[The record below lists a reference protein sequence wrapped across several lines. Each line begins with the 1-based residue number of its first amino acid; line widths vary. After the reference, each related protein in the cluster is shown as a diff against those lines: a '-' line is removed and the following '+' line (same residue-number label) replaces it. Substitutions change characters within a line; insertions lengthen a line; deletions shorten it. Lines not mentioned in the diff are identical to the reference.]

1 MPAGRVTALAAG
13 LLLGLLAVLAS
24 GCAEAPPADPV
35 PGCSPAIADSGAAAE
50 AAAGPGG
57 CEGASSQLWLTQAL
71 VAPGDTDHFP
81 NHTAAQTLVPL
92 PDDWDRRRSW
102 QDGPM
107 WYRLRFDTPPGLP
120 AGTVLAAYIERAC
133 SNLEVRLN
141 GRLLHAA
148 GRMRAPV
155 TRSCYYSQLIN
166 LPQEVLLATGNR
178 LDIKVA
184 GHTLQ
189 RVGARQRGGGL
200 SEVRIG
206 PLTDMQELH
215 ERHLLLGPWLAVT
228 TGCMLVLLGGLAFVV
243 AVWRHA
249 PYLGYFG
256 AATMLWGLLSARF
269 WWRDIPL
276 GNTAVEWITCA
287 LIGVVAVV
295 TVLFLLR
302 YCGLRLRRVEL
313 ALWAQCVVLPAT
325 LVLAGGDH
333 LFRTATAWYVVLMAE
348 VLAAMVAF
356 LLRAWRFSR
365 VDFWIMGAVILAQAA
380 MLLVEVLM
388 QNGWIP
394 HHGLNV
400 VQFAAPILFIAIG
413 ARIVLAFMHA
423 LQATELAREEAERRV
438 REITA
443 DMERNYAQMSE
454 LQVEQVTAKERKRIA
469 ADLHDDLGAK
479 LLTIVHTSESERIA
493 TLAREALEEMRLS
506 VRGITGKPVNLGD
519 ALGDWRSEAMSRL
532 SDGGVELSWNIPT
545 ELEFSDRTIGAR
557 IYVQTTRILREAVS
571 NLLKHSGASHCD
583 IGVRIDS
590 NDLEVTIAD
599 NGRGIPMEL
608 DGKLDRGH
616 GMASMKHRAKQ
627 MQGQCLVESG
637 PGYGTVIRLMLPL

>member
-1 MPAGRVTALAAG
+1 MAWVPSWWAGALLADTRACARVALLWLALLAAG
-13 LLLGLLAVLAS
+13 
-24 GCAEAPPADPV
+24 CAAP
-35 PGCSPAIADSGAAAE
+35 AAADLT
-50 AAAGPGG
+50 
-57 CEGASSQLWLTQAL
+57 QTVTQAL
-71 VAPGDTDHFP
+71 VAQGHTDHFP
-81 NHTAAQTLVPL
+81 TNTAAQTLVPL

-107 WYRLRFDTPPGLP
+107 WYRLRFDLPPDLP
-120 AGTVLAAYIERAC
+120 TGTVLAAYIERAC

-141 GRLLHAA
+141 GKLLHAA
-148 GRMRAPV
+148 GRMRPPV
-155 TRSCYYSQLIN
+155 TRSCYYSQLVN
-166 LPQEVLLATGNR
+166 LPEDLLQPAGNR

-200 SEVRIG
+200 SEVQIG
-206 PLTDMQELH
+206 PLTEMQALH
-215 ERHLLLGPWLAVT
+215 ENHLLLGPYLAFA
-228 TGCMLVLLGGLAFVV
+228 TGTLLVLLGGLAFVV
-243 AVWRHA
+243 AAWRHA

-256 AATMLWGLLSARF
+256 AATSLWGVLSARF
-269 WWRDIPL
+269 WWRDVPL
-276 GNTAVEWITCA
+276 GHTWVEWTSCS
-287 LIGVVAVV
+287 LIGLVAVV

-302 YCGLRLRRVEL
+302 YCGLRPRRIEM
-313 ALWAQCVVLPAT
+313 ALWAQCVLVPAS

-333 LFRTATAWYVVLMAE
+333 LFRMATAWYLLMCAE
-348 VLAAMVAF
+348 VLAAMAAF

-365 VDFWIMGAVILAQAA
+365 VDFWIMGAVVIAQAL
-380 MLLVEVLM
+380 MLLVEMMM
-388 QNGWIP
+388 QNGWLP
-394 HHGLNV
+394 HHGMNV
-400 VQFAAPILFIAIG
+400 MQFGAPILFVAIG
-413 ARIVLAFMHA
+413 ARIVLAFMNA
-423 LQATELAREEAERRV
+423 LQATEQAREEAERRV
-438 REITA
+438 REITS

-506 VRGITGKPVNLGD
+506 VRGITGKPVALGD

-532 SDGGVELSWNIPT
+532 SDGGVELAWNTPT

-557 IYVQTTRILREAVS
+557 TYVQTTRILREAVS

-583 IGVRIDS
+583 IGVRIDT

>member
-1 MPAGRVTALAAG
+1 MARAPAWWSFNRWLAARAWAG
-13 LLLGLLAVLAS
+13 TVALGLALLT
-24 GCAEAPPADPV
+24 
-35 PGCSPAIADSGAAAE
+35 AAC
-50 AAAGPGG
+50 AGPEPG
-57 CEGASSQLWLTQAL
+57 EATVALTQA
-71 VAPGDTDHFP
+71 VAAQGDTEHFP
-81 NHTAAQTLVPL
+81 TNTAAHVEVPL
-92 PDDWDRRRSW
+92 PDNWETRPSW
-102 QDGPM
+102 QDGPV
-107 WYRLRFDTPPGLP
+107 WYRLQFDTPADLAP
-120 AGTVLAAYIERAC
+120 GTVLAAYIERAC
-133 SNLEVRLN
+133 ANLEVRLN
-141 GRLLHAA
+141 GRLLHSS
-148 GRMRAPV
+148 GSMRPPV
-155 TRSCYYSQLIN
+155 TRSCYYSRLIN
-166 LPQEVLLATGNR
+166 LPEGVLQATGNR
-178 LDIKVA
+178 LDIKLA
-184 GHTLQ
+184 GYTLQ

-200 SEVRIG
+200 SEVLVG
-206 PLTDMQELH
+206 PLTQMQDLH
-215 ERHLLLGPWLAVT
+215 EGHLLLGPWLAVT
-228 TGCMLVLLGGLAFVV
+228 TGAMLILLGLLAFVV
-243 AVWRHA
+243 AAWRHA

-256 AATMLWGLLSARF
+256 AATSLWGVLSARF
-269 WWRDIPL
+269 WWRDIPM
-276 GNTAVEWITCA
+276 GNAWVEWITCS
-287 LIGVVAVV
+287 LIGLVAVV

-302 YCGLRLRRVEL
+302 YCGLRLRRLEM
-313 ALWAQCVVLPAT
+313 ALWAQSLLLPAT
-325 LVLAGGDH
+325 LVLAGGEH
-333 LFRTATAWYVVLMAE
+333 LFSTATAWYVVMCAE

-365 VDFWIMGAVILAQAA
+365 VDFWIMGAVIIAQAT
-380 MLLVEVLM
+380 MLLVETMM

-400 VQFAAPILFIAIG
+400 VQFAAPVLFIAIG

-423 LQATELAREEAERRV
+423 LQATEQAREEAERRV

-506 VRGITGKPVNLGD
+506 VRGITGKPVALGD

-532 SDGGVELSWNIPT
+532 SDGGVELAWNTPS
-545 ELEFSDRTIGAR
+545 ELEFSERSIGAR
-557 IYVQTTRILREAVS
+557 TYVQTTRILREAVS

-583 IGVRIDS
+583 IGVRIDT